1 MKKQTKVLSMF
12 MMAALAFGVVACEKE
27 TGLSEIDYELLQG
40 TWDADTVIVVYS
52 ISGVGADVDG
62 EEGNDTLTFK
72 PGEVPF
78 TFNADSTLTFY
89 TVDPEKGLPVEETVP
104 ITISGGNIT
113 IPASCIPGT
122 PAYFGNNKLAMITT
136 TLNETK
142 LEMENSFNL
151 SIGDLSTSMEVKMSL
166 TRE

>member
-62 EEGNDTLTFK
+62 EGNDTLTFK

-151 SIGDLSTSMEVKMSL
+151 SIASMEVKMSL

>member
-1 MKKQTKVLSMF
+1 MKKLTKVLSMF

-62 EEGNDTLTFK
+62 EGNDTLTFD

-142 LEMENSFNL
+142 LKMENSFNL
-151 SIGDLSTSMEVKMSL
+151 SIASMEVKMSL